1 LLAPGLAL
9 AEDLDAVDVVDA
21 EAKPVASLL
30 VPRPGIKPSE
40 IAVLINDNDPQ
51 SVDVARY
58 YQQKR
63 HIPDQN
69 MIHLNFDQD
78 KLYPGFTVNNGLDP
92 KEFALLKAHVD
103 EAEGPQIQAQVVT
116 WSKPF
121 RIASFN
127 YYPTNY
133 SITSALTFG
142 IDPGYV
148 GIPSCNPMPNN
159 PYYNSTSSA
168 PYTDFRIRPTM
179 MLAGVNADS
188 VKATID
194 KGAAAD
200 ASFPR
205 GIGWFVRT
213 ADAVRSDPRFA
224 DFKSTVESWNRPG
237 ALAMNYAD
245 YSRGGSAAVT
255 RRQNILFYQTGAVNV
270 PAVKTNTY
278 VPGALA
284 DHLTSSGGDL
294 FGNSAIDNGQM
305 SILRWL
311 EAGVTA
317 SYGTETEPCARPQK
331 FPQASVLVKNYF
343 LGDTAVEAYLKS
355 VLWPAQGV
363 LVGDPLARPFG
374 TKATLKNGTLT
385 VTTTSLEPGVTYAL
399 SSAPTR
405 AGPFTQVGTASVPDY
420 QSVTIGAEHMTA
432 PFYKLEKAKPVNAG
446 APTDAR

>member
-1 LLAPGLAL
+1 MNRVAAAALGLTLLAPGLAL

-30 VPRPGIKPSE
+30 VPRHGIKPAE

-69 MIHLNFDQD
+69 MIHVNFDQT
-78 KLYPGFTVNNGLDP
+78 KLYPGFTANNGLDP
-92 KEFALLKAHVD
+92 NDFALLKAQVD
-103 EAEGPQIQAQVVT
+103 KAVGPQIQAQVVT

-142 IDPGYV
+142 IDPGYA

-179 MLAGVNADS
+179 MLAGVSTDS

-200 ASFPR
+200 ASFPT
-205 GIGWFVRT
+205 GVGWFVRT

-224 DFKSTVESWNRPG
+224 DFKSTVES
-237 ALAMNYAD
+237 
-245 YSRGGSAAVT
+245 
-255 RRQNILFYQTGAVNV
+255 
-270 PAVKTNTY
+270 
-278 VPGALA
+278 
-284 DHLTSSGGDL
+284 
-294 FGNSAIDNGQM
+294 
-305 SILRWL
+305 
-311 EAGVTA
+311 
-317 SYGTETEPCARPQK
+317 
-331 FPQASVLVKNYF
+331 
-343 LGDTAVEAYLKS
+343 
-355 VLWPAQGV
+355 
-363 LVGDPLARPFG
+363 
-374 TKATLKNGTLT
+374 
-385 VTTTSLEPGVTYAL
+385 
-399 SSAPTR
+399 
-405 AGPFTQVGTASVPDY
+405 
-420 QSVTIGAEHMTA
+420 
-432 PFYKLEKAKPVNAG
+432 
-446 APTDAR
+446 